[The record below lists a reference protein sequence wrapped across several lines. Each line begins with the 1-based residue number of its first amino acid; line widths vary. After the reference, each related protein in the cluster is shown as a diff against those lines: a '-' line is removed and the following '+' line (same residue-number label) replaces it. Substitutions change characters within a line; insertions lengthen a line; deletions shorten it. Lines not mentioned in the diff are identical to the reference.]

1 MGVQVHTI
9 SNRHSM
15 NVENLGNNLADW
27 LLSDHHFPVKQKGWQ
42 GNSYVVSVS
51 KSGFFR
57 QISGLVF
64 EYKIELSKTDN
75 SVVVTIDDGDIRKQ
89 LASLGVAWFIAWPM
103 LVTAGFGMYSSGEF
117 RKEIFS
123 KIESLLQ
130 K

>member
-1 MGVQVHTI
+1 M
-9 SNRHSM
+9 SL
-15 NVENLGNNLADW
+15 ENLGNQLTDW
-27 LLSDHHFPVKQKGWQ
+27 LLSEHHFSVRQKEWQ
-42 GNSYVVSVS
+42 GGNSYTVSVR

-64 EYKIELSKTDN
+64 EYKIELSNTDK

-117 RKEIFS
+117 KKEIFA
-123 KIESLLQ
+123 KIESILQ
-130 K
+130 